1 MAEAKPLASLSGS
14 LLARKGAAK
23 PAMRRQGMAGF
34 GQMLTPQ
41 DDLGWND
48 MGYDVNPTPS
58 EERAAHQRIDLTPM
72 MSPIQAVRDVGPVD
86 DADMDGEG
94 GDAGEAQDVP
104 SAVPL
109 PEVVRQRQLLAEKM
123 TPRVPLNLGGN
134 QPGLRAAPLSG
145 GEGGED
151 AAPAAPDRPDAVSP
165 VVATPVAAPIDAP
178 AAIPETPAPV
188 MPTPVMAP
196 PVMPAPVM
204 PAAVTPSPFAGLT
217 PSRTISAPA
226 IVAGQTA
233 SADSA
238 PQRIL
243 ARTPRREV
251 VPGSKAAFTLRID
264 PERHLRLRL
273 ASAVTRRS
281 AQVILIEALDTYLK
295 SLPDID
301 ALAHQAAQ
309 KK

>member
-58 EERAAHQRIDLTPM
+58 EERVAQQRIDLTPM
-72 MSPIQAVRDVGPVD
+72 MSPIQAVRDLGPVD

-94 GDAGEAQDVP
+94 GDADGVQDAP
-104 SAVPL
+104 TAAPL

-145 GEGGED
+145 GEGVED
-151 AAPAAPDRPDAVSP
+151 AAPATPDMPDAVPP
-165 VVATPVAAPIDAP
+165 VAATPVAAPVDAP
-178 AAIPETPAPV
+178 VAMPETPAPV
-188 MPTPVMAP
+188 MPTPVTP
-196 PVMPAPVM
+196 TPVMPAPVT
-204 PAAVTPSPFAGLT
+204 PAPFAGLT
-217 PSRTISAPA
+217 PSRAIAAPA
-226 IVAGQTA
+226 IVAGQMA

-243 ARTPRREV
+243 ARTPRREA

>member
-34 GQMLTPQ
+34 GQRLTPQ

-48 MGYDVNPTPS
+48 MGSDVTPTPS

-72 MSPIQAVRDVGPVD
+72 MSPIQAVRDLGPVD
-86 DADMDGEG
+86 DADMDGEVSETDG
-94 GDAGEAQDVP
+94 AQELP
-104 SAVPL
+104 TAAPL

-145 GEGGED
+145 GEGGEAA
-151 AAPAAPDRPDAVSP
+151 AAPATPDMPEAVPP
-165 VVATPVAAPIDAP
+165 VAATPVAAPADAP
-178 AAIPETPAPV
+178 AAMPETPTPV
-188 MPTPVMAP
+188 MPTPVM
-196 PVMPAPVM
+196 PA
-204 PAAVTPSPFAGLT
+204 PFAGLT
-217 PSRTISAPA
+217 PSRTIAAPA
-226 IVAGQTA
+226 IVAGQMA
-233 SADSA
+233 SADGA
-238 PQRIL
+238 PQRIR
-243 ARTPRREV
+243 ARTPRREA

>member
-58 EERAAHQRIDLTPM
+58 DERAAQQRIDLTPM
-72 MSPIQAVRDVGPVD
+72 ISPIQAVRGVSHA
-86 DADMDGEG
+86 DADERGE
-94 GDAGEAQDVP
+94 P
-104 SAVPL
+104 LPPISAPI

-123 TPRVPLNLGGN
+123 GPRVPLNLGGH
-134 QPGLRAAPLSG
+134 QPALRASAPKPEEMRPEEIYSEEMHAEVPEIERETSG
-145 GEGGED
+145 EAPVAMDGISPEI
-151 AAPAAPDRPDAVSP
+151 AAPEMPAPDMAVPDMPALDT
-165 VVATPVAAPIDAP
+165 VAPQRA
-178 AAIPETPAPV
+178 TPAP
-188 MPTPVMAP
+188 
-196 PVMPAPVM
+196 
-204 PAAVTPSPFAGLT
+204 G
-217 PSRTISAPA
+217 
-226 IVAGQTA
+226 IVAGSMA
-233 SADSA
+233 SAQAVPAQTTPAGS
-238 PQRIL
+238 PRIL
-243 ARTPRREV
+243 ERTPRRQPMAAV
-251 VPGSKAAFTLRID
+251 SKAAFTLRID

-281 AQVILIEALDTYLK
+281 AQVILIEALDKYLK
-295 SLPDID
+295 SLPEID
-301 ALAHQAAQ
+301 ALAHQVPQ

>member
-94 GDAGEAQDVP
+94 GDAGDAQAVP

-145 GEGGED
+145 GEGGEE
-151 AAPAAPDRPDAVSP
+151 AAPAAPDMPDAVPP
-165 VVATPVAAPIDAP
+165 VAATPVAAPVDAP
-178 AAIPETPAPV
+178 AAIPE
-188 MPTPVMAP
+188 
-196 PVMPAPVM
+196 MPAPVM
-204 PAAVTPSPFAGLT
+204 TAPVTPAPFAGLT
-217 PSRTISAPA
+217 PSRTIAAPA
-226 IVAGQTA
+226 IVAGQMA

-243 ARTPRREV
+243 ARTPRREA

>member
-58 EERAAHQRIDLTPM
+58 DERAAQQRIDLTPM
-72 MSPIQAVRDVGPVD
+72 ISPIQAVRGVSHA
-86 DADMDGEG
+86 DADERGE
-94 GDAGEAQDVP
+94 QIP
-104 SAVPL
+104 PISAPI

-123 TPRVPLNLGGN
+123 GPRVPLNLGGH
-134 QPGLRAAPLSG
+134 QPALRASAPKPEEIYSEEMHGEVPEIERETSG
-145 GEGGED
+145 E
-151 AAPAAPDRPDAVSP
+151 A
-165 VVATPVAAPIDAP
+165 PVAMDGISPEI
-178 AAIPETPAPV
+178 AAPETPAPDRG
-188 MPTPVMAP
+188 AP
-196 PVMPAPVM
+196 ERIVPDTVAPQRATPAP
-204 PAAVTPSPFAGLT
+204 G
-217 PSRTISAPA
+217 
-226 IVAGQTA
+226 IVAGSMASAQTA
-233 SADSA
+233 PAQMA
-238 PQRIL
+238 PAQAAPAGSPRIL
-243 ARTPRREV
+243 ERTPRRQPMAAV
-251 VPGSKAAFTLRID
+251 SKAAFTLRID

-281 AQVILIEALDTYLK
+281 AQVILIEALDKYLK
-295 SLPDID
+295 SLPEID
-301 ALAHQAAQ
+301 ALAHQVPQ

>member
-48 MGYDVNPTPS
+48 MGYDVNPAPTD
-58 EERAAHQRIDLTPM
+58 ERTAQQRIDLTPM
-72 MSPIQAVRDVGPVD
+72 LSPIQAVRPVD
-86 DADMDGEG
+86 LDAP
-94 GDAGEAQDVP
+94 AQDAEKDAEQGAGDSIVP
-104 SAVPL
+104 APL

-123 TPRVPLNLGGN
+123 APRVPLNLGGK
-134 QPGLRAAPLSG
+134 QPALR
-145 GEGGED
+145 D
-151 AAPAAPDRPDAVSP
+151 AAAKAEETP
-165 VVATPVAAPIDAP
+165 VVA
-178 AAIPETPAPV
+178 E
-188 MPTPVMAP
+188 MPTPEAPAPEAMAP
-196 PVMPAPVM
+196 EAVAPVATDLPQRSIPAP
-204 PAAVTPSPFAGLT
+204 G
-217 PSRTISAPA
+217 
-226 IVAGQTA
+226 IVAG
-233 SADSA
+233 SMA
-238 PQRIL
+238 PAGTTGPRIL
-243 ARTPRREV
+243 ARTSPRQGAS
-251 VPGSKAAFTLRID
+251 GSKAAFTLRID

-295 SLPDID
+295 SLPEID
-301 ALAHQAAQ
+301 ALAQQAAR

>member
-58 EERAAHQRIDLTPM
+58 EERVAQQRIDLTPM
-72 MSPIQAVRDVGPVD
+72 MSPIQAVRGLGPVD

-94 GDAGEAQDVP
+94 GEMDGAQELP
-104 SAVPL
+104 TAAPL

-151 AAPAAPDRPDAVSP
+151 AAPAAPDRLDVVPP
-165 VVATPVAAPIDAP
+165 VAATPVAAPMDTP

-188 MPTPVMAP
+188 MPAPVTPTPVMH
-196 PVMPAPVM
+196 APVT
-204 PAAVTPSPFAGLT
+204 PAPFAGLT

-243 ARTPRREV
+243 ARTPRREA

>member
-1 MAEAKPLASLSGS
+1 MHA
-14 LLARKGAAK
+14 
-23 PAMRRQGMAGF
+23 
-34 GQMLTPQ
+34 
-41 DDLGWND
+41 
-48 MGYDVNPTPS
+48 
-58 EERAAHQRIDLTPM
+58 
-72 MSPIQAVRDVGPVD
+72 PV
-86 DADMDGEG
+86 
-94 GDAGEAQDVP
+94 
-104 SAVPL
+104 
-109 PEVVRQRQLLAEKM
+109 
-123 TPRVPLNLGGN
+123 
-134 QPGLRAAPLSG
+134 
-145 GEGGED
+145 
-151 AAPAAPDRPDAVSP
+151 
-165 VVATPVAAPIDAP
+165 
-178 AAIPETPAPV
+178 TPA
-188 MPTPVMAP
+188 
-196 PVMPAPVM
+196 
-204 PAAVTPSPFAGLT
+204 PFAGLT
-217 PSRTISAPA
+217 PSRTIAAPA

-243 ARTPRREV
+243 ARTPRREA

>member
-58 EERAAHQRIDLTPM
+58 DERAAQQRIDLTPM
-72 MSPIQAVRDVGPVD
+72 ISPIQAVRGVSHA
-86 DADMDGEG
+86 DADERGEPLPP
-94 GDAGEAQDVP
+94 Q
-104 SAVPL
+104 SAPI

-123 TPRVPLNLGGN
+123 GPRVPLNLGGH
-134 QPGLRAAPLSG
+134 QPAVRASVPKPEEIYSEEMHGEVPEIERETSGEVPVAMDGISPEIAAPEMPAPDRGVPDMAVPDMPVPDMPALDTVAPQRATPAPGIVAGSMAPAQMAPAQ
-145 GEGGED
+145 
-151 AAPAAPDRPDAVSP
+151 AAPAGSP
-165 VVATPVAAPIDAP
+165 
-178 AAIPETPAPV
+178 
-188 MPTPVMAP
+188 
-196 PVMPAPVM
+196 
-204 PAAVTPSPFAGLT
+204 
-217 PSRTISAPA
+217 
-226 IVAGQTA
+226 
-233 SADSA
+233 
-238 PQRIL
+238 RIL
-243 ARTPRREV
+243 ERTPRRQPMAAV
-251 VPGSKAAFTLRID
+251 SKAAFTLRID

-281 AQVILIEALDTYLK
+281 AQVILIEALDKYLK
-295 SLPDID
+295 SLPEID
-301 ALAHQAAQ
+301 ALAHQVPQ

>member
-58 EERAAHQRIDLTPM
+58 EERAAQQRIDLTPM
-72 MSPIQAVRDVGPVD
+72 MTPIQAVRSLGPVD
-86 DADMDGEG
+86 DADMGGEG
-94 GDAGEAQDVP
+94 GETDGAQELP
-104 SAVPL
+104 TAAPL

-145 GEGGED
+145 GEGGEE
-151 AAPAAPDRPDAVSP
+151 AAPVAPDMPDAVPP
-165 VVATPVAAPIDAP
+165 VAATPVTTPVNAP
-178 AAIPETPAPV
+178 AAIPETP
-188 MPTPVMAP
+188 T
-196 PVMPAPVM
+196 PVMPAPVA
-204 PAAVTPSPFAGLT
+204 PAPFAGLT
-217 PSRTISAPA
+217 PSRTIAAPA
-226 IVAGQTA
+226 IVAGQMA

-243 ARTPRREV
+243 ARTPRREA